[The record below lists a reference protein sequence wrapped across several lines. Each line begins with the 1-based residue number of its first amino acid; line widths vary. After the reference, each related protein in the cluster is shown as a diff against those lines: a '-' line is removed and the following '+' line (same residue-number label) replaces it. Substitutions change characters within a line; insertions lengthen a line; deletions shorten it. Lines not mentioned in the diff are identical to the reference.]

1 MIEALSNVVT
11 EQVKDFAITQNLIQ
25 TELNGIF
32 GSNMM
37 RDLQHT
43 LKMYKA
49 YYNGADFN
57 PEGNGDV
64 TPANHRYKTIKTLI
78 DKEARFLFS
87 IPPTITIEPTDL
99 GKANQDVLTQETQY
113 LVDKVLEHNNFNS
126 NLVRVCKEYLIGK
139 RIAIAV
145 DFNEE
150 GIILSLMPSLE
161 FIHETSPTNANKLTK
176 FIRVYNI
183 EVNDSKDDQRV
194 YKKKWELNEQG
205 FCVITEEVYNG
216 SGILV
221 ETLKEPTVTP
231 LTYIPVWVVVNEGLI
246 GDPFGVSEVEG
257 LMDDES
263 WYSKLGSKD
272 IDSLRKGTDQ
282 IVYAMDVHPKSTKNL
297 SRSAGSFWD
306 LSTDPAAPEGSK
318 GQVGVLDN
326 DMSYSPALDTTL
338 KRLRASMHAQVD
350 VPDTSSDALTGIIT
364 SGKTMKAIYW
374 GLMVRCDE
382 KLLDWLPALRGV
394 VKCIIEGSK
403 LYPESKAIYTD
414 RELLED
420 YSITIKNTYP
430 ILEDEIE
437 EKSINIAEV
446 NSKVMSRKAYMKRWR
461 GLTDDEIAKELEQ
474 IALEQQ
480 TLSEDNFPSV
490 RELGEE

>member
-1 MIEALSNVVT
+1 M
-11 EQVKDFAITQNLIQ
+11 
-25 TELNGIF
+25 
-32 GSNMM
+32 
-37 RDLQHT
+37 
-43 LKMYKA
+43 
-49 YYNGADFN
+49 
-57 PEGNGDV
+57 
-64 TPANHRYKTIKTLI
+64 
-78 DKEARFLFS
+78 
-87 IPPTITIEPTDL
+87 
-99 GKANQDVLTQETQY
+99 
-113 LVDKVLEHNNFNS
+113 
-126 NLVRVCKEYLIGK
+126 
-139 RIAIAV
+139 
-145 DFNEE
+145 
-150 GIILSLMPSLE
+150 SLMPSLE

-183 EVNDSKDDQRV
+183 EVNDSKGDQRV

-394 VKCIIEGSK
+394 VKCIIDGSK
-403 LYPESKAIYTD
+403 LYPESKAVYTD

-420 YSITIKNTYP
+420 YSINIKNTYP

-490 RELGEE
+490 RELSEE